1 METVIRKGHRT
12 ETERTQKGH
21 GSNTVGIW
29 NKHERTSNNRKEQ
42 PQNDHGMDT
51 EGTQG
56 SHGTGTDLNL
66 FVVVLMTSQKS
77 LVSN

>member
-56 SHGTGTDLNL
+56 SHGTDTDLNL
-66 FVVVLMTSQKS
+66 FVVVPFH
-77 LVSN
+77 N